1 MFTTNDLLIVIDMQ
15 NDFID
20 GALGTKE
27 AAAIVDAVTERI
39 RRHNGTVFYT
49 LDTHGDD
56 YLQTQEGHYLPV
68 VHCLK
73 GTDGWALNE
82 TIARALKMQNAT
94 GFEKPTFGSTK
105 LMRAVEDAHVERP
118 FTSITLIGV
127 CTDICVISNA
137 MLLKAALPNV
147 PIYIDAALCA
157 GVTPES
163 HDNAL
168 TAMESCQMAVI
179 HA

>member
-27 AAAIVDAVTERI
+27 AAAIVDAVAERI
-39 RRHNGTVFYT
+39 RRHRGRVFYT
-49 LDTHGDD
+49 LDTHDD
-56 YLQTQEGHYLPV
+56 NYLETQEGHYLPV
-68 VHCLK
+68 PHCLK
-73 GTDGWALNE
+73 GSDGWALND
-82 TIARALKMQNAT
+82 TVSRALAMQGAT
-94 GFEKPTFGSTK
+94 GFEKPTFGSMK
-105 LMRAVEDAHVERP
+105 LARAVSEAHVEKP

-168 TAMESCQMAVI
+168 AAMESCQMAVI

>member
-27 AAAIVDAVTERI
+27 AAAIVDAVAERI
-39 RRHNGTVFYT
+39 RRHSGSVYYT

-68 VHCLK
+68 VHCVK
-73 GTDGWALNE
+73 GSDGWALND

-94 GFEKPTFGSTK
+94 AFEKPTFGSTR
-105 LMRAVEDAHVERP
+105 LMRAVEAAHLERP

-127 CTDICVISNA
+127 CTDICVIANA
-137 MLLKAALPNV
+137 ILLKAALPNV

-157 GVTPES
+157 GVTPQS

-168 TAMESCQMAVI
+168 AAMEACQMAVI

>member
-20 GALGTKE
+20 GALGTNE
-27 AAAIVDAVTERI
+27 AAAIVPAVAERI
-39 RRHNGTVFYT
+39 RRHHGSVFYT

-56 YLQTQEGHYLPV
+56 YLNTQEGHYLPV
-68 VHCLK
+68 PHCQK
-73 GTDGWALNE
+73 GSDGWALNDE
-82 TIARALKMQNAT
+82 IARALRMQNARA
-94 GFEKPTFGSTK
+94 FEKPTFGSTA
-105 LMRAVEDAHVERP
+105 LMQAVQSAHAEHP
-118 FTSITLIGV
+118 FTSITLVGV

-147 PIYIDAALCA
+147 PLYIDAALCA

-163 HDNAL
+163 HETAL
-168 TAMESCQMAVI
+168 RAMEACQMAVI

>member
-20 GALGTKE
+20 GVLGTKE
-27 AAAIVDAVTERI
+27 AQAIVSDVAARI
-39 RRHNGTVFYT
+39 RQHHGPVYYT
-49 LDTHGDD
+49 LDTHGSD
-56 YLQTQEGHYLPV
+56 YLMTQEGHYLPV
-68 VHCLK
+68 EHCLK

-82 TIARALKMQNAT
+82 EIARALAT
-94 GFEKPTFGSTK
+94 QSARGFEKPTFGSTA
-105 LMRAVEDAHVERP
+105 LAHAVAQLHAEKP
-118 FTSITLIGV
+118 LTSITLAGV

-147 PIYIDAALCA
+147 PIYVLAGLCA

-163 HDNAL
+163 HETAL
-168 TAMESCQMAVI
+168 KAMEACQMAVLR
-179 HA
+179 

>member
-20 GALGTKE
+20 GALGTPE
-27 AAAIVDAVTERI
+27 AAAIVDAVAERI
-39 RRHNGTVFYT
+39 RRHSGSVFYT
-49 LDTHGDD
+49 LDTHEDD
-56 YLQTQEGHYLPV
+56 YLTTQEGHYLPV
-68 VHCLK
+68 PHCIK
-73 GTDGWALNE
+73 GTDGWALNDA
-82 TIARALKMQNAT
+82 IARALNMQRAT
-94 GFEKPTFGSTK
+94 GFEKPTFGSLA
-105 LMRAVEDAHVERP
+105 LMRAVQDLHAERP
-118 FTSITLIGV
+118 LTSITLVGV

-147 PIYIDAALCA
+147 PIYVDANLCA

-163 HDNAL
+163 HERAL
-168 TAMESCQMAVI
+168 ASMETCQVAVR

>member
-27 AAAIVDAVTERI
+27 AQAIVDDVAERI
-39 RRHNGTVFYT
+39 RHHQGPVFYT
-49 LDTHGDD
+49 LDTHESN
-56 YLQTQEGHYLPV
+56 YLETQEGHYLPV
-68 VHCLK
+68 VHCQK
-73 GTDGWALNE
+73 GSDGWALND
-82 TIARALKMQNAT
+82 TVAWALRMQNAQ
-94 GFEKPTFGSTK
+94 GFEKPTFGSTA
-105 LMRAVEDAHVERP
+105 LAHAVAQAHAERP

-137 MLLKAALPNV
+137 MLLKASLPNV
-147 PIYIDAALCA
+147 PIYINASLCA

-163 HDNAL
+163 HDTAL
-168 TAMESCQMAVI
+168 KAMEACQMAVL